1 MNVLIV
7 YDSQF
12 GNTERIARAIAQ
24 RLGSAQLLRAEEA
37 DALERTTCDLLIAAG
52 PTHGRHFNSGRWS
65 VAT

>member
-37 DALERTTCDLLIAAG
+37 DALEPG
-52 PTHGRHFNSGRWS
+52 S
-65 VAT
+65 VVFVEHER